1 MCYTTCIYF
10 IRYKITDDANN
21 TIESRVVKLEGDFG
35 DESSF
40 SIRFSFDPNYY
51 FELNTDGMEGATT
64 FRELL
69 LQTKDA
75 SGITFGY
82 QRNTN
87 YLLIKVDDLI
97 YQLFVQEPPRG
108 YEFFQL
114 DEDGEIITNA
124 DGIPIKIV
132 DNSVRNLEFVK
143 TGLKIDGNEILLNSS
158 SGESKYILYVR
169 PSTNSEK
176 TFFSKL
182 NKHVIRNM
190 EASEITNRFSDWEP
204 IGSNNYYSTT
214 NQYNYGILFSSNIN
228 KNIVVVEEKEEKID
242 NCSLCRNINHNSKDN
257 LSRRLRYSN
266 REQQT
271 SRTVASKFTTI
282 CND

>member
-1 MCYTTCIYF
+1 
-10 IRYKITDDANN
+10 
-21 TIESRVVKLEGDFG
+21 
-35 DESSF
+35 
-40 SIRFSFDPNYY
+40 
-51 FELNTDGMEGATT
+51 MEGATT

-97 YQLFVQEPPRG
+97 YQLFVQRATKG